1 MEDRRVVKSVVMEPL
16 VTVPHVSP
24 AKPIEN
30 QSEPKEEA
38 HSIPQE
44 SLAVGSNITEES
56 SFEVEK
62 ILTNAIVGEEEKLHK
77 ESVEEEN
84 RQREEILEQM
94 DKKHKEQ
101 CFKRLLHLLD
111 RSSFYAQFLLNKME
125 KQQKEEHQKSEKHK
139 IKVLQQK
146 SENHDEMKR
155 TTKLAVSNIQD
166 TENPIAHK
174 KDDGKEA
181 PPRGRGRRRKRK
193 ENEHDN
199 QDSEGKHSVKNIS
212 EKGSKR
218 RREEKED
225 ISLADVLDKEDLTK
239 RVQMNLD
246 CPTEKEL
253 AKPAETDRFSRVYEG
268 NAVSD
273 RQPELLSGGVMRLYQ
288 LEGFEW
294 LKVLYE
300 NGVNGILA
308 DEMGLGKTI
317 QCIALIAH
325 LIEMGVPGP
334 FFICA
339 PLSTLPNWISEFHRF
354 VPLVPVTLY
363 HGTPEERAVLRK
375 KIGKSYTVIGKSV
388 HAVVLTSYEI
398 TIRDRNLL
406 QNFEW
411 RYIIVDEGHRMKN
424 FQCRLI
430 RELKKYRSVNRL
442 LLTGTPLQNNLSELW
457 SLLNFLLPEIFD
469 DLQIFE
475 SWFDISYLMK
485 EGVDEEIVA
494 QEQEKQI
501 IATMHQILSPFLLRR
516 TKADVDLM
524 LPPKKE
530 LIVYAPLSA
539 LQKKFYESTVN
550 KTIQGVLA
558 KQQEEEDIK
567 FDDKGRPKRNCK
579 QKIKYGDMRDS
590 DFEKMLHGEYE
601 DTNDDSSNTSST
613 VPIQKSVET
622 SVVSLKMQNILMQLR
637 KICNHPY
644 LLEYPLDPL
653 TQNFKIDE
661 ELVKVCGKISLM
673 DSLLKELKKHGHKVL
688 LFSQMTTMLDILQDY
703 CNLRKF
709 KFSRLD
715 GSMPVNDRQQQIQ
728 NFNEDPDIF
737 IFLLSTRAGGLGINL
752 TAADTVIIYDSDWNP
767 QCDLQAQDR
776 CHRIGQTKP
785 VIVYRLVTANTI
797 DQKIVERAAA
807 KRKLEKM
814 IIQKGKFTTGCNAFM
829 KSHQPI
835 RAKELLELLQ
845 SKDHEGVVKFSD
857 GMRFSKQELD
867 LLLDRSDM
875 VNRSQKT
882 NSLKEVDRL
891 FKVIDIQGTVN

>member
-1 MEDRRVVKSVVMEPL
+1 
-16 VTVPHVSP
+16 
-24 AKPIEN
+24 
-30 QSEPKEEA
+30 
-38 HSIPQE
+38 
-44 SLAVGSNITEES
+44 
-56 SFEVEK
+56 
-62 ILTNAIVGEEEKLHK
+62 
-77 ESVEEEN
+77 
-84 RQREEILEQM
+84 M

-125 KQQKEEHQKSEKHK
+125 NQQKDERKKQEMNAQQREKQK

-146 SENHDEMKR
+146 SENHGEMKR
-155 TTKLAVSNIQD
+155 TTRLAISNIQD
-166 TENPIAHK
+166 IENPITLR
-174 KDDGKEA
+174 KDDSKDETS
-181 PPRGRGRRRKRK
+181 RERGRRRKRK
-193 ENEHDN
+193 ENELDS
-199 QDSEGKHSVKNIS
+199 QDSQGKHSVKNMS

-239 RVQMNLD
+239 RAQTHNLD
-246 CPTEKEL
+246 GSTEKEL
-253 AKPAETDRFSRVYEG
+253 AKPAKPDRFSRLFEG
-268 NAVSD
+268 KAVSD
-273 RQPELLSGGVMRLYQ
+273 RQPELFSGGVMRQYQ

-325 LIEMGVPGP
+325 LIAMGVPGP

-339 PLSTLPNWISEFHRF
+339 PLSTLPNWITEFHRF
-354 VPLVPVTLY
+354 APLVPVILY
-363 HGTPEERAVLRK
+363 HGAPEERA
-375 KIGKSYTVIGKSV
+375 
-388 HAVVLTSYEI
+388 
-398 TIRDRNLL
+398 
-406 QNFEW
+406 NFEW

-424 FQCRLI
+424 SQCRLV

-469 DLQIFE
+469 DLQVFE
-475 SWFDISYLMK
+475 SWFDISSLMK

-530 LIVYAPLSA
+530 LIVYASLSA

-550 KTIQGVLA
+550 KTIQGILV
-558 KQQEEEDIK
+558 KPQEEEEDIE

-579 QKIKYGDMRDS
+579 RKVDYGDMKNMN
-590 DFEKMLHGEYE
+590 FEKMLRGEYE
-601 DTNDDSSNTSST
+601 DTDDDSSNTSST
-613 VPIQKSVET
+613 ISVQKPVKT

-653 TQNFKIDE
+653 TQNFKIDD
-661 ELVKVCGKISLM
+661 ELVNVCGKMSLM
-673 DSLLKELKKHGHKVL
+673 DSLLKELKKRGHKVL

-703 CNLRKF
+703 CYLRNLKF
-709 KFSRLD
+709 ARLD
-715 GSMPVNDRQQQIQ
+715 GSMSVTDRQEQIQ

-737 IFLLSTRAGGLGINL
+737 VFLLSTRAGGLGINL

-785 VIVYRLVTANTI
+785 VVVYRLVTANTI

-814 IIQKGKFTTGCNAFM
+814 IIHKGKFTTGCNAFM
-829 KSHQPI
+829 KSNQPI

-857 GMRFSKQELD
+857 GMKFSSEELD
-867 LLLDRSDM
+867 LLLNRSDM
-875 VNRSQKT
+875 INRSQEK
-882 NSLKEVDRL
+882 NCLNEVKSL
-891 FKVIDIQGTVN
+891 FKVIDIQGTVNTNIN